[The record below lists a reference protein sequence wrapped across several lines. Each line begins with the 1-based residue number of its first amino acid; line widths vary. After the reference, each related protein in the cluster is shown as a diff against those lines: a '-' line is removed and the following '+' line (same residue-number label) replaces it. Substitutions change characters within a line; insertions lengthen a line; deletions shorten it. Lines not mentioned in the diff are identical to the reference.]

1 MATHYNVSDFS
12 YLLVELL
19 QEGKIMNFDSTINL
33 PPMPVEL
40 QVISSVLLKDKVY
53 ITGFTDMVPSE
64 DDTSLQV
71 QVYSLEKAKWST
83 LPRATIY
90 NASIVVIDGR
100 ITLIGGRSVKTK
112 KITDVQATW
121 FEEEGQWKESR
132 MNTRRLETG
141 VCQYDSLLLV
151 TGGVMDAAEEG
162 KTTVVNTVDVYN
174 CSTKTWTTPQALEL
188 PVKLRSHHLVVF
200 EEYIYVM
207 GGSFVYPISRKSGEK
222 QFNGKA
228 WRAQW
233 SDVKK
238 AVKQSSKAKT
248 KVKSLWMPIV
258 APPVLRPTV
267 VVYKGFLLS
276 IGGVLGGEPQKGIYM
291 FVDGKADSH
300 WMKVGELNMGRYRH
314 GVVPGPVESRGIT
327 LFVVGGYMQS
337 SPEGEDTVR
346 TSSAQIASASA
357 SLAQIESASTC
368 IVCLLITVHVHCG
381 YVFL

>member
-1 MATHYNVSDFS
+1 MVARTILAIIDEILLDCLATHYNVSDSS
-12 YLLVELL
+12 YLLDDLL
-19 QEGKIMNFDSTINL
+19 QEGKIVKFKSTINL

-40 QVISSVLLKDKVY
+40 QVISSVLLQGKVY
-53 ITGFTDMVPSE
+53 VTGFANVEPSE
-64 DDTSLQV
+64 DDTTLQV

-83 LPRATIY
+83 LPRASIY

-112 KITDVQATW
+112 NITDVQATW

-162 KTTVVNTVDVYN
+162 KTTVVNTVNVYN
-174 CSTKTWTTPQALEL
+174 CSSEDWTTPQALEL

-200 EEYIYVM
+200 EEYIYVI
-207 GGSFVYPISRKSGEK
+207 GGSFVHPTNRKSGDK

-238 AVKQSSKAKT
+238 AVKQSSKEET
-248 KVKSLWMPIV
+248 KVKSVWMPIV
-258 APPVLRPTV
+258 APPVLRPKV

-291 FVDGKADSH
+291 FVDGDADSH

-314 GVVPGPVESRGIT
+314 GVVPGPVESCGIA
-327 LFVVGGYMQS
+327 LFVVGGYVRS
-337 SPEGEDTVR
+337 SPDGEEDNVR
-346 TSSAQIASASA
+346 TSSAQI
-357 SLAQIESASTC
+357 
-368 IVCLLITVHVHCG
+368 VCL
-381 YVFL
+381 